1 MGWRRRRGGTQDKR
15 VGVCMCVYVCNFP
28 VDGGVRARGAD
39 QAEGRSTI
47 SVVSC
52 LVQRVVVS
60 LVIVPYMW
68 SFSLGYRLGRTADRR
83 QWTIG
88 KRSPGGSN
96 LRNCHRAE
104 IFDVI
109 NWVSETGSTTYT
121 KLRIK
126 GEALG
131 QLRAWESRYELL
143 LSCSTEVCD
152 KITARLAGIAKF
164 YGDG

>member
-1 MGWRRRRGGTQDKR
+1 
-15 VGVCMCVYVCNFP
+15 
-28 VDGGVRARGAD
+28 
-39 QAEGRSTI
+39 
-47 SVVSC
+47 
-52 LVQRVVVS
+52 
-60 LVIVPYMW
+60 
-68 SFSLGYRLGRTADRR
+68 
-83 QWTIG
+83 
-88 KRSPGGSN
+88 
-96 LRNCHRAE
+96 
-104 IFDVI
+104 VI
-109 NWVSETGSTTYT
+109 NWVSKTGSTTYT